1 MNGEFGGNEGEALD
15 FFCFFCGQRQAPG
28 HWCLGLGV
36 RVLSLLGV
44 LFPGTC
50 LQGMDFSICL
60 VITLAF
66 IPSASTLVPG
76 EMGSRRTT

>member
-1 MNGEFGGNEGEALD
+1 MCWVGNEREALD
-15 FFCFFCGQRQAPG
+15 VCLAFHGQRQAPG
-28 HWCLGLGV
+28 HWCLGQGV

-76 EMGSRRTT
+76 EMGSTRTT